1 MVSNAELEKLIK
13 QFQAEFNARCDELTK
28 VSEGLSEKIDKYGQA
43 FESIDE
49 RLDKLEEKNATYD
62 KKLEELDE
70 KVATIAALTARVE
83 ELEGKL
89 KRQEAEIPAE
99 IKRIDELVESRT
111 NRQLRK
117 TLIFKNIDE
126 TKADESY
133 DEVKELLAQTISENT
148 DISYDDAFDGID
160 RAHRESPKAD
170 GKRQGKRFIYAA
182 FLNWGM
188 SQQILDGFRQRCIED
203 RTFKISADQMYG
215 PITSRRRNLAFQR
228 RKELKQQGTI
238 TSAYVDFP
246 ARLMVNFPGDV
257 KANGKKVY
265 KLHTNFSSH
274 VV

>member
-13 QFQAEFNARCDELTK
+13 QFQAEFNARRDELTK

-49 RLDKLEEKNATYD
+49 RLDKLEERNATYD

-126 TKADESY
+126 TKDDESY

-148 DISYDDAFDGID
+148 DISYDDAYDGID